1 MIKTGDDYFDNKSF
15 DDMLSK
21 YEHAINK
28 NQPVFMDADELTD
41 IADYYQTICEP
52 DKAERAINLA
62 LSLSPGS
69 SSPLTY
75 RIHQAL
81 DNNNIE
87 LAKEFLSQMTE
98 VNDYDYIL
106 NHAEILLAQGLADE
120 ANSYLLC
127 QFKDAPPK
135 DYQNFVID
143 VANIFI
149 DYTYFEHALNWVSY
163 TSFPEEDE
171 IQKIK
176 GIILINLNRCKE
188 AIEIF
193 STLIDKEPF
202 HKEYWTSHALAHYMD
217 ANYEKAIQSSEFA
230 IAIDSNDPASIKIK
244 ADALYALRNYEQ
256 ALVFYERYSEL
267 IPYDN
272 YSYYQQGNCL
282 LETRDFEKAVGPL
295 KKALDLSEE
304 DLPVTPTILMLL
316 AFTYSLINKPEEG
329 HKCMDCLES
338 LDYDPIAELY
348 MRAHL
353 HLVEGNKVAAC
364 QVILQA
370 LKKGYNE
377 ETQPLIELVEALH
390 DTGHQEY
397 CYQLLRT
404 FFDIAPAHINKG
416 YSYLA
421 LCCYELKHYSEFL
434 YYLQIASERN
444 QVECKRVLGS
454 FFPSGMEP
462 KDYCNYLK
470 TGNQKN

>member
-1 MIKTGDDYFDNKSF
+1 MIKTGDEYFDNKSF
-15 DDMLSK
+15 EDLLAK
-21 YEHAINK
+21 YEHALNT
-28 NQPVFMDADELTD
+28 NQPVFLDADELTD
-41 IADYYQTICEP
+41 IADYYQNICEP

-81 DNNNIE
+81 DNDNIE

-127 QFKDAPPK
+127 QFKDAPQK
-135 DYQNFVID
+135 DYQNYVID
-143 VANIFI
+143 VVNIFI

-163 TSFPEEDE
+163 ASFPEADE

-176 GIILINLNRCKE
+176 GIILINLNRSKE

-217 ANYEKAIQSSEFA
+217 ANYEEAIHSSEFA

-244 ADALYALRNYEQ
+244 ADSLFALKNYEQ
-256 ALVFYERYSEL
+256 ALVFYERFSEL

-272 YSYYQQGNCL
+272 YSYYQQGNCF
-282 LETRDFEKAVGPL
+282 LETREFEKAVGRL
-295 KKALDLSEE
+295 QKALELSED

-316 AFTYSLINKPEEG
+316 AFTYSIINMPEEG
-329 HKCMDCLES
+329 HKCIDRMEEM
-338 LDYDPIAELY
+338 DYDHIAELY

-353 HLVEGNKVAAC
+353 HLIAGNKAAAYHVIRQALEEGN
-364 QVILQA
+364 
-370 LKKGYNE
+370 NE
-377 ETQPLIELVEALH
+377 EVQPLIELVEALH
-390 DTGHQEY
+390 DTGHIEY
-397 CYQLLRT
+397 CYQLLCI
-404 FFDIAPAHINKG
+404 FYDVAPTQTNQG

-421 LCCYELKHYSEFL
+421 LCCYELKRYSEFL
-434 YYLQIASERN
+434 HYLQIASERN
-444 QVECKRVLGS
+444 QQECKRILGR
-454 FFPSGMEP
+454 FFPSDMKPE
-462 KDYCNYLK
+462 DYCNYLK